1 MSSLQIWRYLGTYG
15 LTGFDSYQLI
25 ASKCWPEFPC
35 SRSLSY
41 LGHIVLMKVVYGFYI
56 RACMH
61 LVMCSSY
68 LHCDWRTAEE
78 LLVGD
83 KRILSKIKRYKLK
96 RAQNP
101 YLAEVTI
108 TILKLYY
115 LLLHDCCSGSV
126 IEFYSVWRS
135 FFRPVVSMVIHQT
148 LM

>member
-1 MSSLQIWRYLGTYG
+1 ML
-15 LTGFDSYQLI
+15 
-25 ASKCWPEFPC
+25 AEFPC

-41 LGHIVLMKVVYGFYI
+41 LGHILLIKVVYGFYI

-108 TILKLYY
+108 TILKLHY

-135 FFRPVVSMVIHQT
+135 FFVQ
-148 LM
+148 